1 MRTIDD
7 DLREELEAVIDVLLP
22 LDKWVNDPNKWKPPN
37 EKALPWRNG
46 TATLSAKSLQ
56 VVPLVD
62 AFISA
67 SSDGDLLNRFRDV
80 AKEPLEYSP
89 LDDVADWRATRG
101 LAAEAEFGIGES
113 QNVLVDGTGKPATR
127 AEIYRQTLPLF
138 RSAAAA
144 FHHAWPARDF
154 VKFVDGLAADDKTF
168 WTDQSVAKPSFFLKQ
183 LLKDTMFVLLE
194 LRGPLPEPWNSAI
207 AIELGEHRRP
217 GNHYA
222 IAEADAAVQ
231 DFIAT
236 LKQKDPGAAPM
247 TTSQPP
253 PVGSPPITTKAEHR

>member
-22 LDKWVNDPNKWKPPN
+22 LQKWVDDENKWKPPN
-37 EKALPWRNG
+37 HLSLPWRNG
-46 TATLSAKSLQ
+46 SAKLNAKSLQ
-56 VVPLVD
+56 VVPLID

-80 AKEPLEYSP
+80 AKDPLEYSP
-89 LDDVADWRATRG
+89 LDDVAEWRAARG
-101 LAAEAEFGIGES
+101 LAAEAEFGIAES

-138 RSAAAA
+138 RGAAAA
-144 FHHAWPARDF
+144 FHHAWPTRDF

-168 WTDQSVAKPSFFLKQ
+168 WSDQSVAKPSFFLKQ
-183 LLKDTMFVLLE
+183 LLKDTMFVLLD
-194 LRGPLPEPWNSAI
+194 LRGPLLEPWNSAI

-217 GNHYA
+217 GNRYK
-222 IAEADAAVQ
+222 IADAEAAVQ
-231 DFIAT
+231 EFIAT
-236 LKQKDPGAAPM
+236 LGHKAPGTAPM
-247 TTSQPP
+247 TTSQAP